1 MPAKRRPTK
10 KNEAQT
16 KVTDTFI
23 GKRKYHK
30 MTVAEQEK
38 LLHHVFKLQKTI
50 YQASQDLGYNY
61 SNAKHIVRRFKT
73 SGQYLAAT
81 EY

>member
-38 LLHHVFKLQKTI
+38 LFHHVFKLQKTI
-50 YQASQDLGYNY
+50 Y
-61 SNAKHIVRRFKT
+61 
-73 SGQYLAAT
+73 
-81 EY
+81 